1 MSEKVRAA
9 LALGLS
15 VRTSELVELQRAHRS
30 GEIEPLVRRDL
41 ARAASHPDLHP
52 AIHQYFRHHKDRQ
65 VRFGAVFHPSVTDD
79 ERAEFLREKIS
90 ADMSPASL
98 DESGMRWLAESPN
111 RWARHSV
118 ASSLGAPADL
128 LTTLADDDD
137 ENVRRAVAHNVATD
151 ASTLT
156 TLSGDTS
163 ERVRMCVARHPS
175 TPRHILDGLVDRVP
189 FEAFATNPNCGTFVV
204 LCVLTELDWDRP
216 AKIGNTLGEDFDP
229 FQSST
234 ASNLDLP
241 EPVFESLWSAV
252 QGLDTSNGR
261 NLRSSLANNPNL
273 PQEVAGLIAENLYV
287 PARRNLAGNTS
298 VPPDLHR
305 KLRADSEDVVVAE
318 LASNPSI
325 SVETWQA
332 ILSRRITKPTAAL
345 AKNPRTTVEQL
356 RELYEH
362 VDGNELLGQNLGIHP
377 LTPADLLARLANH
390 PSYRV
395 RKRVAQN
402 YATSEELLDEL
413 SDDRDAGVAVCA
425 VKAPVLPL
433 FLGVLDPNS
442 DWFGGV
448 PSVRT

>member
-1 MSEKVRAA
+1 MSENVRAA

-15 VRTSELVELQRAHRS
+15 VRASELAELQRVHRP

-52 AIHQYFRHHKDRQ
+52 AIHQYCRQHKDRE
-65 VRFGAVFHPSVTDD
+65 VRFGAVFHPSVSDD
-79 ERAEFLREKIS
+79 ERANFLSEKIS

-98 DESGMRWLAESPN
+98 DESGKRWLAESTN

-137 ENVRRAVAHNVATD
+137 ESVRRAVAHNVMTD
-151 ASTLT
+151 AATLT
-156 TLSGDTS
+156 TLSDDAS
-163 ERVRMCVARHPS
+163 ERVRICVAGHPS

-204 LCVLTELDWDRP
+204 LCVLTELGWDP
-216 AKIGNTLGEDFDP
+216 PTKIGNTLGEEFDP
-229 FQSST
+229 FQSSA
-234 ASNLDLP
+234 ASNLDFP

-252 QGLDTSNGR
+252 QGLETSNGK
-261 NLRSSLANNPNL
+261 NLRSSLANNSNL
-273 PQEVAGLIAENLYV
+273 PPKIAALIAKNQYV
-287 PARRNLAGNTS
+287 PARRNLAGNKS
-298 VPPDLHR
+298 APPDLHR
-305 KLRADSEDVVVAE
+305 KLRADREDVVVAE

-325 SVETWQA
+325 SMETWHA
-332 ILSRRITKPTAAL
+332 ILSRGITKPTAAL
-345 AKNPRTTVEQL
+345 AKNPHTTVEQL

-362 VDGNELLGQNLGIHP
+362 VHGNELLGQNLGIHP

-402 YATSEELLDEL
+402 CATSEELLDEL
-413 SDDRDAGVAVCA
+413 SGDRDAGVAACA
-425 VKAPVLPL
+425 AKAPVLPL

-448 PSVRT
+448 SSVLT